1 MDSGLITIPLG
12 PLGSNMYLITGSSG
26 VYIVDPSVSPKMAEE
41 YSGINGLSA
50 GDAKVK
56 ALFLTHGH
64 HDHIKY
70 INEWIEAYPLVNV
83 FFSSNDNDLVKNGF
97 MNCSYMEGMEVS
109 YNFKYSNIAGT
120 NGWKAYTDDDISV
133 TVYETPGHT
142 MGSVCFLAEFGGKK
156 VLFTGDT
163 VFRGSVGRTDM
174 PGGSSKTLMESIK
187 RISKLDPSLMIYPGH
202 GPESDIDKEIRFN
215 PFFSL

>member
-1 MDSGLITIPLG
+1 MDSRLITIPLG
-12 PLGSNMYLITGSSG
+12 PLASNMYVITGSTG
-26 VYIVDPSVSPKMAEE
+26 VYIVDPSVSPKRAEE
-41 YSGINGLSA
+41 YSGISGLAA
-50 GDAKVK
+50 GDAQVK

-70 INEWIEAYPLVNV
+70 VNEWIEAYPLVNV

-120 NGWKAYTDDDISV
+120 NGWKAYTDDEISV

-142 MGSVCFLAEFGGKK
+142 MGSVCFLFETGENKF
-156 VLFTGDT
+156 LFTGDT

-174 PGGSSKTLMESIK
+174 PGGSAKTLMESIK
-187 RISKLDPSLMIYPGH
+187 RISKLDSSLAIYPGH
-202 GPESDIDKEIRFN
+202 GPESDIADEVRFN

>member
-1 MDSGLITIPLG
+1 
-12 PLGSNMYLITGSSG
+12 MYVITGSTG
-26 VYIVDPSVSPKMAEE
+26 VYIVDPSVSPKRAEE
-41 YSGINGLSA
+41 YSGINGLAA
-50 GDAKVK
+50 GDAQVK

-70 INEWIEAYPLVNV
+70 VNEWIEAYPLVNV

-109 YNFKYSNIAGT
+109 FNFKYSNIAGT
-120 NGWKAYTDDDISV
+120 NGWKAYTDDDVAV

-142 MGSVCFLAEFGGKK
+142 MGSVCFLFELGENKF
-156 VLFTGDT
+156 LFTGDT

-174 PGGSSKTLMESIK
+174 PGGSAKTLMESIK
-187 RISKLDPSLMIYPGH
+187 RISKLDPSLEIYPGH
-202 GPESDIDKEIRFN
+202 GPESDIADEVRFN

>member
-1 MDSGLITIPLG
+1 
-12 PLGSNMYLITGSSG
+12 MYLITGSSG

-41 YSGINGLSA
+41 YSGINGLAA
-50 GDAKVK
+50 GDARVN

-70 INEWIEAYPLVNV
+70 INEWIEAYPLAKV

-120 NGWKAYTDDDISV
+120 NGWKAFNDDGISV

-142 MGSVCFLAEFGGKK
+142 MGSVCFLFETGENKF
-156 VLFTGDT
+156 LFTGDT

-174 PGGSSKTLMESIK
+174 PGGSAKTLMESIK
-187 RISKLDPSLMIYPGH
+187 RISKFDPSLAIYPGH
-202 GPESDIDKEIRFN
+202 GPESDIADEVRFN

>member
-1 MDSGLITIPLG
+1 
-12 PLGSNMYLITGSSG
+12 MYVITGSTG
-26 VYIVDPSVSPKMAEE
+26 VYIVDPSVSPKRAEE
-41 YSGINGLSA
+41 YSGINGLAA
-50 GDAKVK
+50 GDAQVK

-70 INEWIEAYPLVNV
+70 VNEWIEAYPLVNV

-120 NGWKAYTDDDISV
+120 NGWKAYTDDDVTV

-142 MGSVCFLAEFGGKK
+142 MGSVCFLFELGENNY
-156 VLFTGDT
+156 LFIGDT

-174 PGGSSKTLMESIK
+174 PGGSAKTLMESIK
-187 RISKLDPSLMIYPGH
+187 RISKLDPSLAIYPGH
-202 GPESDIDKEIRFN
+202 GPESDIADEVRFN

>member
-1 MDSGLITIPLG
+1 MDSRLITIPLG
-12 PLGSNMYLITGSSG
+12 PLASNMYVITGSTG
-26 VYIVDPSVSPKMAEE
+26 VYIVDPSVSPKRAEE
-41 YSGINGLSA
+41 YSGINGLAA
-50 GDAKVK
+50 GDAQVK

-70 INEWIEAYPLVNV
+70 VNEWIEAYPLVNV

-120 NGWKAYTDDDISV
+120 NGWKAYTDDDVTV

-142 MGSVCFLAEFGGKK
+142 MGSVCFLFETCENKY
-156 VLFTGDT
+156 LFTGDT

-174 PGGSSKTLMESIK
+174 PGGSAKTLMESIK
-187 RISKLDPSLMIYPGH
+187 RISKLDPSLAIYPGH
-202 GPESDIDKEIRFN
+202 GPESDIADEVRFN